1 VSLER
6 EVEALRTTVTLAAGD
21 HVACVRV
28 RGAGAVE
35 ALERVSPR
43 ALFARPGKMSH
54 TLLLDDDARPIA
66 DVTLCCDEDDCFVLA
81 EGMSAAAVIEYLSE
95 HGRGRAGGL
104 DVELDDLSHSH
115 AMVTLNGPYAWELLG
130 ELTTPDVIGLPY
142 LGFFHAG
149 EFLCFRGGKTGEYGY
164 DLLVERD
171 HLAGLRD
178 HILTLGRR
186 FELAEISLAALETAQ
201 LENAFW
207 NPRTD
212 SAPGLTPIELQLQW
226 RVSYDREF
234 PGSAALRRRRQ
245 TAHRRAVLLCADR
258 ELAADARVVADGRD
272 IGGVLH
278 AGASPTR
285 GDWLA
290 IAIVECAL
298 AHAGLDGFTVG
309 GVPAR
314 TLSAPAIDNRS
325 LLVDP
330 QRHSFATRDTDR
342 FPPLVRS

>member
-1 VSLER
+1 MSLER
-6 EVEALRTTVTLAAGD
+6 EVGALRTAVALAAGD
-21 HVACVRV
+21 HIACVRV
-28 RGAGAVE
+28 RGGGAVD
-35 ALERVSPR
+35 ALDRVSPR
-43 ALFARPGKMSH
+43 AVFARPGKMTH

-66 DVTLCCDEDDCFVLA
+66 DVYLCCDEDDCFVLA
-81 EGMSAAAVIEYLSE
+81 EGMSAAAVIE
-95 HGRGRAGGL
+95 HVQGRAGGL

-142 LGFFHAG
+142 LGFFHADA
-149 EFLCFRGGKTGEYGY
+149 FTCFRGGKTGEYGY

-171 HLAGLRD
+171 RLAGLRD

-201 LENAFW
+201 LENLFW
-207 NPRTD
+207 NARRD

-234 PGSAALRRRRQ
+234 PGSAALHHRRR

-258 ELAADARVVADGRD
+258 ELPADGRVVAGGRD

-290 IAIVECAL
+290 IAIVERAL
-298 AHAGLDGFTVG
+298 AHAGLDFTVG
-309 GVPAR
+309 EVPASA
-314 TLSAPAIDNRS
+314 LSAPAIDNRS
-325 LLVDP
+325 LVVDP
-330 QRHSFATRDTDR
+330 QRHSFTTRDTDP
-342 FPPLVRS
+342 FPPLVRR

>member
-1 VSLER
+1 MSLER
-6 EVEALRTTVTLAAGD
+6 EVGALRTAVTLAAGD
-21 HVACVRV
+21 HIACVRV
-28 RGAGAVE
+28 RGGDAVE
-35 ALERVSPR
+35 ALDRVSPR

-54 TLLLDDDARPIA
+54 TLVLDDDARPIA
-66 DVTLCCDEDDCFVLA
+66 DVYLCCDEDDCTVLA
-81 EGMSAAAVIEYLSE
+81 EGMSAAAVIEHVRS
-95 HGRGRAGGL
+95 RAGGL
-104 DVELDDLSHSH
+104 DVELDDLSPSH

-142 LGFFHAG
+142 LGFFHADA
-149 EFLCFRGGKTGEYGY
+149 FTCFRGGKTGEYGY

-171 HLAGLRD
+171 RLAGLRD
-178 HILTLGRR
+178 HIGTLGRR

-201 LENAFW
+201 LENLFW
-207 NPRTD
+207 NPRRD

-234 PGSAALRRRRQ
+234 PGSAALHARRR

-258 ELAADARVVADGRD
+258 ELADDARVVADGRD

-290 IAIVECAL
+290 IAVVERAL

-342 FPPLVRS
+342 FPPLVRR

>member
-6 EVEALRTTVTLAAGD
+6 QVEALRTAVTLAAGD
-21 HVACVRV
+21 HIACVRV
-28 RGAGAVE
+28 RGRGAVE
-35 ALERVSPR
+35 ALDRVSPR

-66 DVTLCCDEDDCFVLA
+66 DVYLCCDEDDGFVLA
-81 EGMSAAAVIEYLSE
+81 EGMSAPAVIEYLIE
-95 HGRGRAGGL
+95 HVQARAGGL

-142 LGFFHAG
+142 LGFFHADA
-149 EFLCFRGGKTGEYGY
+149 FTCFRGGKTGEYGY

-171 HLAGLRD
+171 RLAGLRD

-201 LENAFW
+201 LENLFW
-207 NPRTD
+207 NPRKD

-234 PGSAALRRRRQ
+234 PGSVALHRRRRA
-245 TAHRRAVLLCADR
+245 AHRRAVLLCADR
-258 ELAADARVVADGRD
+258 EPPADARVVADGRD

-290 IAIVECAL
+290 IAIVERAL
-298 AHAGLDGFTVG
+298 AHAGLDFTVG
-309 GVPAR
+309 GVPASA
-314 TLSAPAIDNRS
+314 LSAPAIDNRS

-330 QRHSFATRDTDR
+330 QRHSFATRDTDQ
-342 FPPLVRS
+342 FPPLVRR

>member
-1 VSLER
+1 MSLAR
-6 EVEALRTTVTLAAGD
+6 EVEALRTAVTLAAGD
-21 HVACVRV
+21 HIACVRV
-28 RGAGAVE
+28 RGADAVE
-35 ALERVSPR
+35 TLDRVSPR
-43 ALFARPGKMSH
+43 ALFARPGKMTH

-66 DVTLCCDEDDCFVLA
+66 DVTLCCDEDDWFMLA
-81 EGMSAAAVIEYLSE
+81 EGLPAAAVIEYVIE
-95 HGRGRAGGL
+95 HVQGRAGGL

-115 AMVTLNGPYAWELLG
+115 AMITLNGPYAWELLG

-142 LGFFHAG
+142 LGFFHADA
-149 EFLCFRGGKTGEYGY
+149 FTCFRGGKTGEYGY

-171 HLAGLRD
+171 RLAGLRD
-178 HILTLGRR
+178 RVLTLGRR

-201 LENAFW
+201 LENLFW
-207 NPRTD
+207 NPRKD

-234 PGSAALRRRRQ
+234 PGSAALHRRRR

-258 ELAADARVVADGRD
+258 ELPADARVVADGRD

-278 AGASPTR
+278 TGASPTR

-290 IAIVECAL
+290 IAIVERAL
-298 AHAGLDGFTVG
+298 AHAGLDFTVG
-309 GVPAR
+309 GVAAR

-330 QRHSFATRDTDR
+330 QRHSFATRDTDA
-342 FPPLVRS
+342 FPPLVRR

>member
-6 EVEALRTTVTLAAGD
+6 EVLALRTAVTLAAGD
-21 HVACVRV
+21 HIACVRV
-28 RGAGAVE
+28 RGGDAVE
-35 ALERVSPR
+35 ALDRVSPR

-66 DVTLCCDEDDCFVLA
+66 DVYLCCDEDDCLVLA
-81 EGMSAAAVIEYLSE
+81 EGVSAAAVID
-95 HGRGRAGGL
+95 HVQRRAGGL
-104 DVELDDLSHSH
+104 DVELDDRSHSH
-115 AMVTLNGPYAWELLG
+115 AIVTLNGPYAWELLG

-142 LGFFHAG
+142 LGFFHTD
-149 EFLCFRGGKTGEYGY
+149 EFTCFRGGKTGEYGY

-207 NPRTD
+207 NPRRD
-212 SAPGLTPIELQLQW
+212 SGPGLTPIELQLQW

-234 PGSAALRRRRQ
+234 PGSAALLRRRH
-245 TAHRRAVLLCADR
+245 TAHRRAVLLCAER
-258 ELAADARVVADGRD
+258 ELARDARVVADGRD
-272 IGGVLH
+272 IGSVLH

-290 IAIVECAL
+290 IAIVERAL

-342 FPPLVRS
+342 FPPLVRR

>member
-6 EVEALRTTVTLAAGD
+6 EVQALRTAVALAAGD
-21 HVACVRV
+21 HIACVRV
-28 RGAGAVE
+28 RGGGAAD
-35 ALERVSPR
+35 ALDRVSPR

-54 TLLLDDDARPIA
+54 TLLLDDNARPIA
-66 DVTLCCDEDDCFVLA
+66 DVTLCCDEDNFFVLA
-81 EGMSAAAVIEYLSE
+81 EGMSAAAVID
-95 HGRGRAGGL
+95 HVRGRAGGL
-104 DVELDDLSHSH
+104 DVELDDLSGSH

-142 LGFFHAG
+142 LGFFHADA
-149 EFLCFRGGKTGEYGY
+149 FTCFRGGKTGEYGY

-171 HLAGLRD
+171 RLAGLRD
-178 HILTLGRR
+178 HIATLGRR

-201 LENAFW
+201 LENLFW
-207 NPRTD
+207 NPRRD

-234 PGSAALRRRRQ
+234 PGSAALHRRRQ
-245 TAHRRAVLLCADR
+245 TAHHRAVLLCADR
-258 ELAADARVVADGRD
+258 ELPADARVIADGRD

-290 IAIVECAL
+290 IAIVERAL
-298 AHAGLDGFTVG
+298 AHAGLGGFTVG

-342 FPPLVRS
+342 FPPLVRR

>member
-6 EVEALRTTVTLAAGD
+6 EVLALRTAVTLAAGD
-21 HVACVRV
+21 HIACVRV
-28 RGAGAVE
+28 RSGGAAD
-35 ALERVSPR
+35 ALDRVSPR

-66 DVTLCCDEDDCFVLA
+66 DVYLCCDEDDFFVLA
-81 EGMSAAAVIEYLSE
+81 EGMSAAAVIE
-95 HGRGRAGGL
+95 HVRGRAGGL

-142 LGFFHAG
+142 LGFFHADA
-149 EFLCFRGGKTGEYGY
+149 FTCFRGGKTGEYGY

-178 HILTLGRR
+178 HIGTLGRR

-201 LENAFW
+201 LENLFW
-207 NPRTD
+207 NPRRD

-234 PGSAALRRRRQ
+234 PGSAALHRRRQ

-258 ELAADARVVADGRD
+258 ELPADARVVADGRD

-290 IAIVECAL
+290 IAIVERAL
-298 AHAGLDGFTVG
+298 AHAGLGGFTVG

-342 FPPLVRS
+342 FPPLVRR

>member
-1 VSLER
+1 MSLSR
-6 EVEALRTTVTLAAGD
+6 EVEALRTAVTLASGD
-21 HVACVRV
+21 HIACVRV
-28 RGAGAVE
+28 RGADAVE

-43 ALFARPGKMSH
+43 ALFARPGKMTH

-81 EGMSAAAVIEYLSE
+81 EGMSAAAVIDQVQ
-95 HGRGRAGGL
+95 GRAGGL
-104 DVELDDLSHSH
+104 AVELDDLSHSH

-142 LGFFHAG
+142 LGFFHADA
-149 EFLCFRGGKTGEYGY
+149 FTCFRGGKTGEYGY

-171 HLAGLRD
+171 RLAGLRD
-178 HILTLGRR
+178 HIVTLGRR
-186 FELAEISLAALETAQ
+186 FELAEISLAALEAAQ
-201 LENAFW
+201 LENLFW
-207 NPRTD
+207 NPRRD

-234 PGSAALRRRRQ
+234 PGSAALHRRRR

-278 AGASPTR
+278 GGASPTR

-290 IAIVECAL
+290 IAIVERAL
-298 AHAGLDGFTVG
+298 AHAGLDVTVG
-309 GVPAR
+309 GVAAR

-342 FPPLVRS
+342 FPPLVRR

>member
-6 EVEALRTTVTLAAGD
+6 EVLALRTAVTLAAGD
-21 HVACVRV
+21 HIACVRV
-28 RGAGAVE
+28 RGGDAVE
-35 ALERVSPR
+35 ALDRVSPR

-66 DVTLCCDEDDCFVLA
+66 DVYLCCDEDDCLVLA
-81 EGMSAAAVIEYLSE
+81 EGVSAAAVID
-95 HGRGRAGGL
+95 HVQRRAGGL
-104 DVELDDLSHSH
+104 DVELDDRSHSH
-115 AMVTLNGPYAWELLG
+115 AIVTLNGPYAWELLG

-142 LGFFHAG
+142 LGFFHAD
-149 EFLCFRGGKTGEYGY
+149 EFTCFRGGKTGEYGY

-207 NPRTD
+207 NPRRD
-212 SAPGLTPIELQLQW
+212 SGPGLTPIELQLQW

-234 PGSAALRRRRQ
+234 PGSAALLRRRQ
-245 TAHRRAVLLCADR
+245 TAHRRAVLLCAER
-258 ELAADARVVADGRD
+258 ELARDARVVADGRD
-272 IGGVLH
+272 IGSVLH
-278 AGASPTR
+278 TGASPTR

-290 IAIVECAL
+290 IAIVERAL

-342 FPPLVRS
+342 FPPLVRR

>member
-1 VSLER
+1 MSLER
-6 EVEALRTTVTLAAGD
+6 QVGALRTAVTLAAGD
-21 HVACVRV
+21 HIACVRV
-28 RGAGAVE
+28 RGGGAAD
-35 ALERVSPR
+35 ALDRVSPR

-54 TLLLDDDARPIA
+54 TLLLDDEARPIA
-66 DVTLCCDEDDCFVLA
+66 DVTLCCDEDDFFVLA

-142 LGFFHAG
+142 LGFFHADG
-149 EFLCFRGGKTGEYGY
+149 FTCFRGGKTGEYGY
-164 DLLVERD
+164 DLLVERGQ
-171 HLAGLRD
+171 LAGLRD
-178 HILTLGRR
+178 QILTLGRR

-201 LENAFW
+201 LENLFW
-207 NPRTD
+207 NPRRD

-234 PGSAALRRRRQ
+234 PGSAALHRRRQ

-290 IAIVECAL
+290 IAIVERTL
-298 AHAGLDGFTVG
+298 AHAGLAFIVG

-325 LLVDP
+325 LVVDP